1 MAHPVGASGGS
12 HVPLGGGRGGIM
24 NPRTVLSYAWKVPVC
39 GLAFLAGTIL
49 GSMLAGAMGMQTP
62 SMPPGTDPARA
73 VRT

>member
-1 MAHPVGASGGS
+1 MK
-12 HVPLGGGRGGIM
+12 
-24 NPRTVLSYAWKVPVC
+24 PRTVLSYLWKVPVC